1 MHSKVNQDIKL
12 MHHEIKG
19 SLFKGIVAD
28 QDLPA
33 SPSKNVS
40 PSHLPESPS
49 HKSRRAKV
57 EDYTKAAMTDI
68 VRTHVG
74 NLSQAQAVSVRYH
87 AAEALAALGRR
98 ANGARPALERV
109 LLQDSS
115 VHVRKS
121 AAVALGELGD
131 RQAEAALR
139 HALKHDEDKFVGQ
152 RAEQA
157 LEQLFLQL

>member
-1 MHSKVNQDIKL
+1 MHSKVTQDIKL

-49 HKSRRAKV
+49 HKSRRAEV
-57 EDYTKAAMTDI
+57 ADYKIAVSDI
-68 VRTHVG
+68 VKTHVG
-74 NLSQAQAVSVRYH
+74 NLLQAQAVPVRYQ

-98 ANGARPALERV
+98 ANGARAALERA

-131 RQAEAALR
+131 RQAEGALR
-139 HALKHDEDKFVGQ
+139 NAVKHDEDKFVSQ